1 MTKRDLRFYITAAFC
16 LLLFALLFLSSRR
29 IDLKADIVRSS
40 AVSVSIEDTV
50 RLSPPEITSRLFT
63 ADDGPDSVYLQLSG
77 ILQKTDCYKRF
88 NQNAVSYSHDEEAHC
103 VTLRFSNDAGQTLL
117 FTVYSDGVCQVNGS
131 FVRLHSA
138 QGGAEELYQQ
148 LRELAA

>member
-29 IDLKADIVRSS
+29 IDLKADVARSS

-50 RLSPPEITSRLFT
+50 LLSPPEITTRLFT
-63 ADDGPDSVYLQLSG
+63 ADDGPDSVYQQLSG
-77 ILQKTDCYKRF
+77 ILQKTDCYRKF
-88 NQNAVSYSHDEEAHC
+88 NQNAVSYSHNEEAHC
-103 VTLRFSNDAGQTLL
+103 VTLRYSNDAGQTLL

-138 QGGAEELYQQ
+138 QGGAEELYRQ

>member
-29 IDLKADIVRSS
+29 IDLKADVARSS

-50 RLSPPEITSRLFT
+50 RLSPSEITSRLFT
-63 ADDGPDSVYLQLSG
+63 ADDGPDSVYQQLSG
-77 ILQKTDCYKRF
+77 ILQKTDCYRKF

-103 VTLRFSNDAGQTLL
+103 VTLRYSNDAGQTLL

-131 FVRLHSA
+131 FVRLHSPL
-138 QGGAEELYQQ
+138 GGAAELYRQ